1 MIQATQLK
9 AGVAFK
15 AEGKPYKVAKYELVK
30 MGRGGATVRLQLVN
44 LENGAN
50 VEKSFSS
57 NLSFEEINLAK
68 RKLQYLY
75 KDQKIAY
82 FMDERS
88 YEQVEI
94 PLAILGADIY
104 YVKEGQASDVLF
116 WDPSAS
122 SGQAESRALLVE
134 LPPKVVM
141 KVAETDPGVKGNSAS
156 NMYKQAKLE
165 NGLSLKV
172 PLFIKTG
179 EKIIVDTRS
188 GEYVERAK

>member
-1 MIQATQLK
+1 MIQATSLK
-9 AGVAFK
+9 AGLAFI
-15 AEGKPYKVAKYELVK
+15 AEGKPYKVVKYELVK
-30 MGRGGATVRLQLVN
+30 MGRGGATVRLQCVN

-57 NLSFEEINLAK
+57 NLSFEEVNLSK

-75 KDQKIAY
+75 KDQKTAY

-94 PLAILGADIY
+94 PLAILGDDIY
-104 YVKEGQASDVLF
+104 YVKEGQVSEVLF
-116 WDPSAS
+116 WDPTAA
-122 SGQAESRALLVE
+122 SGQVEPRALSVE

-156 NMYKQAKLE
+156 NFYKQAKLE

-179 EKIIVDTRS
+179 EKIVVDTRN